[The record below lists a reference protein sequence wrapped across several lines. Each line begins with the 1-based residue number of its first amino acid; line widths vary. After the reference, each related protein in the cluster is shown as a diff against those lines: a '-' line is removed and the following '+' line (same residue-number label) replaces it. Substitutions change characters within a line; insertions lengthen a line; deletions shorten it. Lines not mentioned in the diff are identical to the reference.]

1 LGKIQDCYSLK
12 KEGETIMKKLKTLK
26 DGTEVIIRPLTDND
40 VEKSFQFFQALPP
53 EDREYLRVDVTQKD
67 LVEKRIKTMKE
78 KSVKRIAALHNGRI
92 VADAALELEGVG
104 WKEGTAELRII
115 IAQQFQRKGLGVIMA
130 GELYLLAQ
138 KEKVEELVVKMM
150 KPQLAAQSI
159 FHKLGFHHD
168 TTLSN
173 YVKDLH
179 GHKQDLVILRCSLIE
194 LWQELE
200 DYFYEKDMRHA
211 VTHMF

>member
-1 LGKIQDCYSLK
+1 MSKYNKELQLAIQIVKDALKITEWFRREGYKTYS
-12 KEGETIMKKLKTLK
+12 KEDHT
-26 DGTEVIIRPLTDND
+26 P
-40 VEKSFQFFQALPP
+40 
-53 EDREYLRVDVTQKD
+53 VTYAD
-67 LVEKRIKTMKE
+67 LASQILIVSRIKESYPDDK
-78 KSVKRIAALHNGRI
+78 II
-92 VADAALELEGVG
+92 ADAALEMEGVG
-104 WKEGTAELRII
+104 WKEGVAELRVII
-115 IAQQFQRKGLGVIMA
+115 SRPYQRKGLGIIMA

-150 KPQLAAQSI
+150 KPQTGAQSI

-168 TTLSN
+168 ITLSN

-179 GHKQDLVILRCSLIE
+179 GHKQDLVIMRCSLTE

>member
-1 LGKIQDCYSLK
+1 
-12 KEGETIMKKLKTLK
+12 MKKVKTLK
-26 DGTEVIIRPLTDND
+26 DGTEVIIRPLTNDD
-40 VEKSFQFFQALPP
+40 VEKSFKFFQGLPP
-53 EDREYLRVDVTQKD
+53 EDREYLRVDVTKLD
-67 LVEKRIKTMKE
+67 LVEHRIKSMKE
-78 KSVKRIAALHNGRI
+78 KNVKRIAALCNDEI
-92 VADAALELEGVG
+92 VADAALEMEGVG
-104 WKEGTAELRII
+104 WKEGVGELRII
-115 IAQQFQRKGLGVIMA
+115 ISRPYQRKGLGIIMA

-150 KPQLAAQSI
+150 KPQTGAQSI

-168 TTLSN
+168 ITLSN

-179 GHKQDLVILRCSLIE
+179 GHKQDLVIMRCSLKE

>member
-1 LGKIQDCYSLK
+1 
-12 KEGETIMKKLKTLK
+12 MKS
-26 DGTEVIIRPLTDND
+26 G
-40 VEKSFQFFQALPP
+40 
-53 EDREYLRVDVTQKD
+53 
-67 LVEKRIKTMKE
+67 LVR
-78 KSVKRIAALHNGRI
+78 RI
-92 VADAALELEGVG
+92 VATYKDKIIADAALEMEGVG
-104 WKEGTAELRII
+104 WKEGVAEMRII
-115 IAQQFQRKGLGVIMA
+115 ISRPYQRKGLGILMA

-150 KPQLAAQSI
+150 KPQKGAQSI

-179 GHKQDLVILRCSLIE
+179 GHKQDLVIMRCSLSE

>member
-1 LGKIQDCYSLK
+1 
-12 KEGETIMKKLKTLK
+12 MKKIKTLK
-26 DGTEVIIRPLTDND
+26 DGTEVIIRPLTNND
-40 VEKSFQFFQALPP
+40 VEKSFQFFQELPP
-53 EDREYLRVDVTQKD
+53 EDREYLRVDVTKRD
-67 LVEKRIKTMKE
+67 LVEKRILTMKG
-78 KSVKRIAALHNGRI
+78 KNVKRIAAFCDDKI

-104 WKEGTAELRII
+104 WKAGVAEMRII
-115 IAQQFQRKGLGVIMA
+115 IARSFQRKGLGIIMA

-138 KEKVEELVVKMM
+138 KEKIEELVVKMM
-150 KPQLAAQSI
+150 KPQKGAQSI

-168 TTLSN
+168 IILSN

-179 GHKQDLVILRCSLIE
+179 GHKQDLIIMRCSLTE